1 MSVVNSASDVPRDAS
16 GTRSQTRSILYDWVQ
31 ELGLR
36 HQGVLL
42 AAIRGCDG
50 VAKHDPSKVV
60 MRAIRAV
67 VLVPF
72 DARELVEP
80 KGFMYYESDSFWE
93 GVCTLSK
100 SMDEY
105 PVHFIWHLI
114 HACEV
119 IAYKHPQ
126 VSVRMSFISAY
137 YKLVTKFHV
146 QPELEQAMDSRLTE
160 DRIKDN
166 TVAG

>member
-1 MSVVNSASDVPRDAS
+1 MSVNSASDVIRDAS
-16 GTRSQTRSILYDWVQ
+16 GTRSKTRSILYDWVQ

-42 AAIRGCDG
+42 ASIRGCDG
-50 VAKHDPSKVV
+50 VAKHDPSKAV

-80 KGFMYYESDSFWE
+80 KGFMYYEPDAFIE
-93 GVCTLSK
+93 GINTLAK
-100 SMDEY
+100 GMDEY

-114 HACEV
+114 HAVEV
-119 IAYKHPQ
+119 IGYKHPEA
-126 VSVRMSFISAY
+126 SVRYVFHAGY
-137 YKLVTKFHV
+137 YKLVKKFHV
-146 QPELEQAMDSRLTE
+146 QPESEQAMDSRLTE